1 MESEAQDFF
10 RQNCAE
16 LNFVPPIDSVYS
28 SHHTMNHRAELLL
41 RREAWAAEHRRPT
54 KAGMSN
60 CSALWFFGTRQGRRV
75 AVEYQDIGNRRFS
88 GGVVFRRLDK
98 PKATWFCCLK
108 A

>member
-41 RREAWAAEHRRPT
+41 RREAWAAEHW
-54 KAGMSN
+54 A
-60 CSALWFFGTRQGRRV
+60 
-75 AVEYQDIGNRRFS
+75 FS
-88 GGVVFRRLDK
+88 PHG
-98 PKATWFCCLK
+98 
-108 A
+108 